1 MKTEEK
7 GEDKDYGDKDDD
19 EKEEDDTPKKVLD
32 NV

>member
-1 MKTEEK
+1 VKTEEK
-7 GEDKDYGDKDDD
+7 GEDKDDGDKDDD

>member
-7 GEDKDYGDKDDD
+7 GEDKDDGDKDDD